1 MNSRARSHQ
10 RPEAA
15 EPLAPQ
21 AVCLD
26 VLRRRY
32 AHSGESTVDDVLRR
46 VAAALSQAEAPSE
59 QARWRERFLWAMRQG
74 WVPAGR
80 ILAGAGRQGM
90 LINCFVVPLEGPAGL
105 DDTLDHALTTLRLG
119 GGVGFDFSPLAPAGA
134 WPEQAGQRAGQR
146 AAGPLSAIQALDAA
160 CRDLRTPGGRS
171 GAQMAVLRC
180 DHPDIL
186 SFVHAKDH
194 GGLSS
199 FNMSVAVSDA
209 FMHAVVADTDV
220 ELVHAC
226 PPVDAAGQPSA
237 RRRPDGLWVHASL
250 RARALWRE
258 VMRCAHGHG
267 EPGVLFMD
275 RINADNNLSDCELI
289 RATNPCAEQPLPP
302 HGACCLGSLDLTR
315 LVVAPFGPRAHLS
328 LARLATLV
336 KVAVRVLDNVLD
348 LSTWPLP
355 AQAEEARLKRR
366 IGLGVTGLGDALVML
381 GLRYDAPLARQQV
394 AQWMAHTRN
403 TAYVAS
409 CELARERGAFPLFDA
424 EAVLRAPHCASRL
437 PPDIQCAIRRHGL
450 RNSHLLSVA
459 PAGSI
464 SLALCDNVS
473 SGIEP
478 VHGWRACRR
487 LLCRDTTDEQ
497 APLTVDDHAWRLH
510 RHLMG
515 EGAALGP
522 AFITARDIAPADHVA
537 MVAAVAPFVDGGISK
552 TVNVREDLPMCE
564 MLDLYTQAWQA
575 GLKGL
580 ATYRDNAILPAAL
593 SDAPPCCR
601 L

>member
-1 MNSRARSHQ
+1 M
-10 RPEAA
+10 
-15 EPLAPQ
+15 
-21 AVCLD
+21 D
-26 VLRRRY
+26 VLRHRY
-32 AHSGESTVDDVLRR
+32 AQPGEITVDDVLRR
-46 VAAALSQAEAPSE
+46 VAAALSQAEAPGE
-59 QARWRERFLWAMRQG
+59 QARWRERFLWAMRKG

-90 LINCFVVPLEGPAGL
+90 LINCFVVPLDGPAGL
-105 DDTLDHALTTLRLG
+105 RDTLDHALTTLRLG
-119 GGVGFDFSPLAPAGA
+119 GGVGCDFSPLAPLGA
-134 WPEQAGQRAGQR
+134 WLERAGER

-160 CRDLRTPGGRS
+160 CRELRTPGGRP

-186 SFVHAKDH
+186 SFLHAKDH
-194 GGLSS
+194 AGLST

-209 FMHAVVADTDV
+209 FMHALVADDDI

-226 PPVDAAGQPSA
+226 PPVDGIEKTSA
-237 RRRPDGLWVHASL
+237 RCRPDGLWVHASL

-258 VMRCAHGHG
+258 VMRCAHDHG

-328 LARLATLV
+328 LDRLAALV
-336 KVAVRVLDNVLD
+336 KVAVRLLDNVLE
-348 LSTWPLP
+348 LTVWPLQ

-394 AQWMAHTRN
+394 AQWMALIRN
-403 TAYVAS
+403 TAYLAS
-409 CELARERGAFPLFDA
+409 CELARERGAFPLFDT
-424 EAVLRAPHCASRL
+424 ESVLRSPHCASRL
-437 PPDIQCAIRRHGL
+437 PPGIQGAIRQHGL
-450 RNSHLLSVA
+450 RNSHLLAVA

-478 VHGWRACRR
+478 VYAWRACRS
-487 LLCRDTTDEQ
+487 LLRRDTTHED

-510 RHLMG
+510 RHLLG
-515 EGAALGP
+515 EGVAPGP
-522 AFITARDIAPADHVA
+522 AFVTARDIAPADHVA
-537 MVAAVAPFVDGGISK
+537 MVAVVAPFVDGGISK
-552 TVNVREDLPMCE
+552 TVNVRDDLPLRE
-564 MLDLYTQAWQA
+564 LEGLYTQAWHA

-580 ATYRDNAILPAAL
+580 ATYRDNATLPAPL
-593 SDAPPCCR
+593 SEASPCCR
-601 L
+601 V